1 MRFRYRL
8 LTLLIFFV
16 AVSCTSTQYIYDAE
30 SRQRQEDLLSKRAV
44 NTGCEMAGCMSSV
57 LLSAL
62 LNTDLGYMPSEPEFR
77 KLKLINTT
85 PDTMYVNMLTDIK
98 WDTTAYVDFNDVRIP
113 PLQTWRVLVPIGI
126 DYNLYFGTGD
136 NPEKD
141 ELIQLNT
148 AGKRTFKL
156 VPGAIPEDKH
166 EE

>member
-1 MRFRYRL
+1 MKFRFKISLPVLFL
-8 LTLLIFFV
+8 L

-30 SRQRQEDLLSKRAV
+30 SRQRQEDLLSKRAT

-57 LLSAL
+57 ILSAL
-62 LNTDLGYMPSEPEFR
+62 LNTDLGYVPSEPEFR
-77 KLKLINTT
+77 KLKLVNTT
-85 PDTMYVNMLTDIK
+85 PDTMYVNMLTDMK
-98 WDTTAYVDFNDVRIP
+98 WDTAAYVDFNDVRIP

-148 AGKRTFKL
+148 AGKRTFRL
-156 VPGAIPEDKH
+156 APGIIPDGKP